1 MANSLPVKG
10 DRMHPVLAFAAV
22 AVLGL
27 SLSACAVVD
36 AGSAVVGAGAH
47 VVGTAASVTADV
59 VTAPFGGSDSG
70 DKKK

>member
-1 MANSLPVKG
+1 MRACLI
-10 DRMHPVLAFAAV
+10 AAAV

-27 SLSACAVVD
+27 SLCACAVVD
-36 AGSAVVGAGAH
+36 AGVTVVGAGAR

-59 VTAPFGGSDSG
+59 VTAPFGGSASDDKKTA

>member
-1 MANSLPVKG
+1 MRACLT
-10 DRMHPVLAFAAV
+10 LAAV

-36 AGSAVVGAGAH
+36 AGATVVGAGAR

-59 VTAPFGGSDSG
+59 VTAPFGGSD